1 MIFLDAFEI
10 LLLPVAHS
18 FKPGSLK
25 LLKLQ
30 SLRVVD
36 STKRSFW
43 VLCVVQIIL
52 IIIASYDLFSLSVVK
67 ILTRVRENHLLLI
80 ASLESVCLSFTICPG
95 TEAKLVFF
103 TTL

>member
-1 MIFLDAFEI
+1 MIFLNAFEI

-52 IIIASYDLFSLSVVK
+52 IIIAFLNLFSLSVVK

-80 ASLESVCLSFTICPG
+80 ASLESVCLSFTIRPG
-95 TEAKLVFF
+95 TVAKLVFVA
-103 TTL
+103 TL